1 MARKSRKDLQLE
13 SRMAAKPAI
22 TVADIKSA
30 VQTRISSI
38 GKNLKARR
46 EYLEMHQQHIANRVR
61 MSVAT
66 ISRIENGDAENL
78 QLDTLIALAMALDMD
93 LIDLILAPD
102 SKGSKGAKHIAHV
115 KRAKTTVEKA
125 AKDLQRISKNLD

>member
-1 MARKSRKDLQLE
+1 
-13 SRMAAKPAI
+13 MAAKPPI
-22 TVADIKSA
+22 TVADVKAA
-30 VQTRISSI
+30 VQARISSV

-93 LIDLILAPD
+93 LIELILAPEV
-102 SKGSKGAKHIAHV
+102 KGPKGAKHVAQV

-125 AKDLQRISKNLD
+125 AKDLQRISKSLD

>member
-1 MARKSRKDLQLE
+1 MARKSRKDPQLE
-13 SRMAAKPAI
+13 TRMAAKPPI
-22 TVADIKSA
+22 TVADVKAA
-30 VQTRISSI
+30 VQARISSV

-93 LIDLILAPD
+93 LIDLILAPEV
-102 SKGSKGAKHIAHV
+102 KGPKGAKHVAQV

-125 AKDLQRISKNLD
+125 AKDLQRISKSLD